1 LKQAVVSY
9 ARVLDEEL
17 ADWIDAHVAFPSTMV
32 DRIVPSTTD
41 AEREA
46 ALSALNF
53 HDAVPVPCEPF
64 RQWVI
69 EDRFPTGRPAWER
82 VGAQLVD
89 DVMPFELTKLRMLNG
104 THSTLAY
111 LSMLAGFKTIDEAI
125 AHPPLRALIHEM
137 MTQEIAPTLDVPPS
151 FDVLAYR
158 DALLARYAN
167 AALKHR
173 TAQIAMDGSQKIPP
187 RLLTTIEARLNAG
200 QSIERLTLAVA
211 AWLVFLRGHADDGTR
226 HDISDP
232 MAARLTANVPTNP
245 EQLVE
250 TMLAI
255 KEVFPPELAN
265 HKVFRRRLVTAVR
278 LIQHGALQAIALE
291 RD

>member
-1 LKQAVVSY
+1 
-9 ARVLDEEL
+9 
-17 ADWIDAHVAFPSTMV
+17 
-32 DRIVPSTTD
+32 
-41 AEREA
+41 
-46 ALSALNF
+46 
-53 HDAVPVPCEPF
+53 
-64 RQWVI
+64 
-69 EDRFPTGRPAWER
+69 
-82 VGAQLVD
+82 
-89 DVMPFELTKLRMLNG
+89 
-104 THSTLAY
+104 
-111 LSMLAGFKTIDEAI
+111 MLAGFTTIDEAI
-125 AHPPLRALIHEM
+125 AHPPLRTLIHAM
-137 MTQEIAPTLDVPPS
+137 MTDEIAPTLDVPPS

-187 RLLTTIEARLNAG
+187 RLLATIEARLNAG
-200 QSIERLTLAVA
+200 QTIERLTLAVA

-226 HDISDP
+226 YDISDP
-232 MAARLTANVPTNP
+232 MAARLTASVRTDP

-265 HKVFRRRLVTAVR
+265 REDFRRRLVDAVR
-278 LIQHGALQAIALE
+278 LLQHGARQAIAIE